1 MALTK
6 VEKDKI
12 KENFSLHEND
22 SGSVEFQLA
31 LLTERIKQITKH
43 LSEFKKDNAGKRGL
57 LMLVA
62 QRRSLLKYL
71 MAKDVDRYKAIVL
84 RLNLKK

>member
-6 VEKDKI
+6 IEKDKI
-12 KENFSLHEND
+12 KKNFSLHEND

-31 LLTERIKQITKH
+31 LLTERIKQITQH